1 MRSPKPRKYTVYCDG
16 ASRKDGRGGWGCSIR
31 FNGRQRDICGGDF
44 DTTNNRMELTAAIE
58 ALLVIDDAHMGRRQ
72 QVEVISDSQYLVK
85 GVTEQS
91 EDWIFRGWR
100 TSANKPI
107 KNRDLWIKLLSIVAR
122 HDIEWTWVKGHTGN
136 PGNERADKLAGMGVP
151 ELR

>member
-1 MRSPKPRKYTVYCDG
+1 MVYCDG

-31 FNGRQRDICGGDF
+31 HLGKQRDICGGDY

-58 ALLVIDDAHMGRRQ
+58 ALLAIDDIHMGRRQ
-72 QVEVISDSQYLVK
+72 QITVVSDSQYLIK
-85 GVTEQS
+85 GVTEQA
-91 EDWIFRGWR
+91 EDWKFRNWR

-107 KNRDLWIKLLSIVAR
+107 KNKDLWVKLLSVVAR
-122 HDIEWTWVKGHTGN
+122 HDIEWSWVKGHTGN